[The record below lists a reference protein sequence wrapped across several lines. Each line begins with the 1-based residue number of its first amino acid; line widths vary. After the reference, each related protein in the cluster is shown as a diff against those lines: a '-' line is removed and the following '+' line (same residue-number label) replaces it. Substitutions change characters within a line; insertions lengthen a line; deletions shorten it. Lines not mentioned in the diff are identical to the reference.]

1 MTVAIYAK
9 QVPEHLV
16 DILDKWRQKQ
26 IPTLN
31 RQQAVIH
38 VLNEW
43 VNQHKQEFVKEGI
56 ITNEQ
61 IVPFVEIQ

>member
-1 MTVAIYAK
+1 MGALYAK
-9 QVPEHLV
+9 QVPDHLV
-16 DILDKWRQKQ
+16 DILDKWRKQQ

-31 RQQAVIH
+31 RQQAITH

-43 VNQHKQEFVKEGI
+43 VNRHRQDFVREGI

-61 IVPFVEIQ
+61 MSLFNGQ

>member
-1 MTVAIYAK
+1 MGALYAK
-9 QVPEHLV
+9 QVPDHLV
-16 DILDKWRQKQ
+16 DILDNWRKQQ

-31 RQQAVIH
+31 RQQAITH

-43 VNQHKQEFVKEGI
+43 ANRHRQDFVRDGI

-61 IVPFVEIQ
+61 MNLFNGQ

>member
-1 MTVAIYAK
+1 MGALYAK
-9 QVPEHLV
+9 QVPDHLV
-16 DILDKWRQKQ
+16 DILDSWRKHQ

-31 RQQAVIH
+31 RQQAVTH

-43 VNQHKQEFVKEGI
+43 VNSHRQEFVREGI

-61 IVPFVEIQ
+61 MNLFNGNS

>member
-1 MTVAIYAK
+1 MGALYAK
-9 QVPEHLV
+9 QVPDHFI
-16 DILDKWRQKQ
+16 DILDKWRKQQ

-31 RQQAVIH
+31 RQQAITH

-43 VNQHKQEFVKEGI
+43 VKIHRKDFVREGI

-61 IVPFVEIQ
+61 MNLFNGNV